1 MAVTDELLARP
12 RNHRHA
18 AARPGRRVVRPA
30 LPNEAA
36 VLSCLHRSLARD
48 AFLFETSI
56 PVHLADGGAI
66 VLVCEVSEAIAGYLC
81 LGDSRLVLDGRGLET
96 QPEIEAG
103 SDESAARWT
112 LRAFGV
118 TPQFRR
124 TGVATDLWQAAL
136 DLVPDSVTTVTGDV
150 RPDKGAAASWLYA
163 RGFALDPVPIA
174 PVGPERATGALD
186 GVAPF
191 IPAVVRERRFT
202 ADVAALRANLRSA
215 GHA

>member
-1 MAVTDELLARP
+1 MDVIEELLARP

-81 LGDSRLVLDGRGLET
+81 LGDSRLVLDQSGL
-96 QPEIEAG
+96 EIEAE
-103 SDESAARWT
+103 SDEAATRWT

-124 TGVATDLWQAAL
+124 TGVATDLWQVAL
-136 DLVPDSVTTVTGDV
+136 DLVPDAVTTVTGDV

-191 IPAVVRERRFT
+191 TPAVARERRFT